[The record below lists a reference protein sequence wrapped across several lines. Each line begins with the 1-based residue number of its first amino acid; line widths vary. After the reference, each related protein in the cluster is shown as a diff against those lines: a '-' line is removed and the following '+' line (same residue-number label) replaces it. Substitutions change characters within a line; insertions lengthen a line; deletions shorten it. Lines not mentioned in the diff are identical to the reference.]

1 MIDYQQAAMA
11 LPYSLTERWMW
22 SIEMSISSHYY
33 YILPLRPR
41 ATVVTSQMPSHQT
54 GPQNMH
60 GFDISKEGNCFAS

>member
-1 MIDYQQAAMA
+1 
-11 LPYSLTERWMW
+11 
-22 SIEMSISSHYY
+22 MSISSHYY